1 MKISKKAKRWIVAIA
16 VILGVV
22 LIGALLNGLGAFDSV
37 KDSVR
42 DKMEGY
48 RNEANLIEYD
58 ATYKALDGTEKGIT
72 FSVSKDGS
80 IKIDGTATE
89 DLEIL
94 LNTVDRPAGLI
105 TLGAVD
111 FGIEDGDRAYITV
124 ADSSDVYRSYAK
136 SDVVFSVAGNG
147 DPLMVKLVIKAG
159 TVIENAII
167 RPTLNTGVD
176 AIDYY
181 SAN

>member
-1 MKISKKAKRWIVAIA
+1 MRFSKKAKKWIIAIS

-22 LIGALLNGLGAFDSV
+22 LVGALLNGLGAFDSV
-37 KDSVR
+37 KDNVR

-94 LNTVDRPAGLI
+94 LNTVERPCGLI

-111 FGIEDGDRAYITV
+111 FGVEDGDRAYITV

-136 SDVVFSVAGNG
+136 SDVNFFVAPDGE
-147 DPLMVKLVIKAG
+147 PLTVKLVIKAG

-167 RPTLNTGVD
+167 RPTLNTGVT
-176 AIDYY
+176 AIGYY